1 MSEQQTCE
9 QRIDGELEHTLK
21 TLRLLWESYQKGEEY
36 CEEAEGYWPDYG
48 LCFDYVEAGTFT
60 DQKEGYYRYQLSWG
74 GPQDEFRFFSCECGC
89 NLFTRVE
96 YWFLDWWDG
105 AHRTLIGEDCNF
117 LLEIL
122 QHFADMDMMETH
134 KEER

>member
-9 QRIDGELEHTLK
+9 QRIDRKLEHTLK
-21 TLRLLWESYQKGEEY
+21 TLRLLWNSYNKGEEY

-48 LCFDYVEAGTFT
+48 LCFDYVEDEKG
-60 DQKEGYYRYQLSWG
+60 GYYRYQLSCG
-74 GPQDEFRFFSCECGC
+74 GPQDEFHFHPSPWSI
-89 NLFTRVE
+89 LTWHVE

-105 AHRTLIGEDCNF
+105 ACRTLTGEDRDL

-122 QHFADMDMMETH
+122 QHFDDMGMLEAHTI
-134 KEER
+134 